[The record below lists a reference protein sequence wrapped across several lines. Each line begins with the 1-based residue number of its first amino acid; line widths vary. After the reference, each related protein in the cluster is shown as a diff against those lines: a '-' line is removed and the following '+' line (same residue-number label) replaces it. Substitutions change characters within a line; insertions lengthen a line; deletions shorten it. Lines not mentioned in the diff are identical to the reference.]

1 MKEDVF
7 MRPNDSKFSF
17 DSPHCSFDLAF
28 GYGYTGSPDV
38 VKAMALH
45 ADRTTKQNVL
55 MGCQTGF
62 MTGHFDNMQVFLATW
77 VAEHL
82 TQIKADKAEQGE
94 DSWKKDTHT
103 FVGGTALALLEKTK
117 YPVETAKVLTLK
129 MDDAARQET
138 LDYLLRYAAA
148 RKKSD
153 VVEAL
158 LAAGANAN
166 TMGGIAVKNA
176 LAEEPVD
183 VLSLRALH
191 KHGADFAKAAGTWS
205 LDAAVVM
212 DWDARLDRE
221 EATAAIDAFKQ
232 QVAELTATVETLQKK
247 LQEYEGGKPA
257 KPRKSKHSKP
267 PQAPPAA

>member
-1 MKEDVF
+1 
-7 MRPNDSKFSF
+7 MRPNDNKFSF

-77 VAEHL
+77 VGEHL
-82 TQIKADKAEQGE
+82 TQIKSDKGE
-94 DSWKKDTHT
+94 HSEESWKKDTHA
-103 FVGGTALALLEKTK
+103 FVGSICLALLEKTK

-129 MDDAARQET
+129 MDDTARQET
-138 LDYLLRYAAA
+138 LDYLLRYASA

-153 VVEAL
+153 VVAAL
-158 LAAGANAN
+158 LAAGADGN

-176 LAEEPVD
+176 LAEEPAD
-183 VLSLRALH
+183 VPSLRALH

-205 LDAAVVM
+205 LDMAVVSA
-212 DWDARLDRE
+212 WDARLEKE
-221 EATAAIDAFKQ
+221 EATAAIEAFKQ
-232 QVAELTATVETLQKK
+232 QVAELTATVDTLQKK
-247 LQEYEGGKPA
+247 LQKYEGDKTG
-257 KPRKSKHSKP
+257 KPRKDKKP
-267 PQAPPAA
+267 PSPPAPPAAG

>member
-1 MKEDVF
+1 
-7 MRPNDSKFSF
+7 MRPNDNKFSF

-28 GYGYTGSPDV
+28 DYGYTGTPDV

-62 MTGHFDNMQVFLATW
+62 MTGHFENLQVFLATW

-82 TQIKADKAEQGE
+82 TQLKADKAEQSE
-94 DSWKKDTHT
+94 DNWKKDTHT

-117 YPVETAKVLTLK
+117 YPVETAKMLTLK

-138 LDYLLRYAAA
+138 LDYLLRYASA
-148 RKKSD
+148 RKKAD

-158 LAAGANAN
+158 LIAGAQAN

-176 LAEEPVD
+176 LADEPVD

-205 LDAAVVM
+205 LDIVTTMA
-212 DWDARLDRE
+212 WDARLNKE
-221 EATAAIDAFKQ
+221 EATATIDAFKQ
-232 QVAELTATVETLQKK
+232 QVAELTQTVDTLEKK
-247 LQEYEGGKPA
+247 LQKYEGEKLP
-257 KPRKSKHSKP
+257 KPRKSKEPKP